1 MRRESKA
8 RRRRSIG
15 DAGAVDGRIAAHRRP
30 VLAHRTRMRIRTRL
44 LAVVAVVLVAVGGVF
59 AARGGTSGA
68 SLTAAEDRPWAEV
81 EAGARG
87 ETVEFWLYG
96 GDQRINAY
104 LDEPVASRLR
114 ALGVTLHR
122 VPIDD
127 TASAIQRLVAQRR
140 AGATRGAIDLVWVN
154 GANFA
159 AAKEAGLWAPG
170 WATALPNASLL
181 DPGDGSLARDFGV
194 PVEGDEAPW
203 SRAAFVLAYDS
214 ARTASPPATFEDL
227 LAYAVAHPGRVA
239 YPAPPDFTGSAFVR
253 LAVQQLGEERAFA
266 LLRDLKQVSYRRGA
280 NYPANEA
287 ALNQLF
293 GDGQVDFAMS
303 YDPSF
308 VQTAVTSGQFPATAR
323 PFLLGDATLENVSFV
338 AMPADAP
345 HPDAA
350 RVLANLLLDPDL
362 QAAKADPAVLGIPT
376 VLDPARLTA
385 AQRSRLTGG
394 ASPYLLATFGRT
406 LEELAASEVPRL
418 DARWKRE
425 VLR

>member
-1 MRRESKA
+1 MQ
-8 RRRRSIG
+8 I
-15 DAGAVDGRIAAHRRP
+15 H
-30 VLAHRTRMRIRTRL
+30 TRL
-44 LAVVAVVLVAVGGVF
+44 LPVAAIALLAVGGVL
-59 AARGGTSGA
+59 AACGGTSAA
-68 SLTAAEDRPWAEV
+68 SLPTGAAPGEPWAGV
-81 EAGARG
+81 ESSARG

-104 LDEPVASRLR
+104 LDGPVATRLR
-114 ALGVTLHR
+114 VLGVTLHR

-127 TASAIQRLVAQRR
+127 TTSAIQRLVAQHR
-140 AGATRGAIDLVWVN
+140 AGATKGAIDLVWVN

-159 AAKEAGLWAPG
+159 AAKAAGLWAPG
-170 WATALPNASLL
+170 WAAALPNARLL
-181 DPGDGSLARDFGV
+181 DPADGSLTRDFGV
-194 PVEGDEAPW
+194 AVDGDEAPW

-214 ARTASPPATFEDL
+214 ARTARPPATFEEL
-227 LAYAVAHPGRVA
+227 AAYARAHPGRVA

-266 LLRDLKQVSYRRGA
+266 LLRELKPVSFRHGTS
-280 NYPANEA
+280 YPANEA

-323 PFLLGDATLENVSFV
+323 PLLLGDATLVNVSFV

-362 QAAKADPAVLGIPT
+362 QAGKADPAVLGIPT
-376 VLDPARLTA
+376 VLDPARLTET
-385 AQRSRLTGG
+385 QRSRLTGG
-394 ASPYLLATFGRT
+394 ASPYLLATFGKP
-406 LEELAASEVPRL
+406 LNELTASEVPRL
-418 DARWKRE
+418 DARWKQE